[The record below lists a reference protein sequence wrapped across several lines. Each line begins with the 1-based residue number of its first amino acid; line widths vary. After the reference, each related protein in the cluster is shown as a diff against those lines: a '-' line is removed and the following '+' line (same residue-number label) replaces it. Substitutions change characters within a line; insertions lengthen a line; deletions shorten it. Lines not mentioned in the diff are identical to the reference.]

1 MTVMTTCEACRRDT
15 CDTST
20 PFCSF
25 LSMRAHMKKK
35 LQKARMRHMRHGVG
49 CITPLE
55 HTKANS
61 MKARQSYESARVP
74 EITAIVQQGR
84 FSQMVT
90 CLVKLGE
97 RAALAAEREAAK
109 AKPTKRKRGRPRKTC
124 RKAKCERK
132 TP

>member
-35 LQKARMRHMRHGVG
+35 LQKARTRHMRHGVD
-49 CITPLE
+49 CITP
-55 HTKANS
+55 TRTTRPDP

-84 FSQMVT
+84 YAQM
-90 CLVKLGE
+90 LAYLMSLAE
-97 RAALAAEREAAK
+97 RAALEAERTKAK
-109 AKPTKRKRGRPRKTC
+109 AKPKKGKRATKKRRARQ
-124 RKAKCERK
+124 A
-132 TP
+132 